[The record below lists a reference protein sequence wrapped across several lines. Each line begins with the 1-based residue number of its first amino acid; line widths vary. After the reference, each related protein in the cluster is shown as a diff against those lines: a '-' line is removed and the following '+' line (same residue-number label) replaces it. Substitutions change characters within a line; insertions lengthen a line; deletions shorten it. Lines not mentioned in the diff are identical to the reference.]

1 MLTCRAFINGRA
13 KHVFAVVIT
22 SKGIKILTNIINP
35 KITHLFQMENKP

>member
-22 SKGIKILTNIINP
+22 GKGIKNP
-35 KITHLFQMENKP
+35 NKYYKSKNNSLISNGK